1 MKKYGSVKKYEYKDI
16 NFANESEKEFVKI
29 LDFYGIKWS
38 YEPKTFPIEWGSDG
52 SPTASFTPDFY
63 LTDYDL
69 YIELTILNQ
78 KLITRK
84 NKKLKMI
91 KDLYPDINI
100 KLFYKKDY
108 QNLLFSKQINQ

>member
-1 MKKYGSVKKYEYKDI
+1 MKKYGNVKKYEYKDI

-29 LDFYGIKWS
+29 LDFYGINWL
-38 YEPKTFPIEWGSDG
+38 YEPKTFPIEWGSEG

-63 LTDYDL
+63 LIEYDL
-69 YIELTILNQ
+69 YIELTTLNQ

-100 KLFYKKDY
+100 KLFYKKDF
-108 QNLLFSKQINQ
+108 QNLLFSKQINK